1 MTAQPSNCKHVSER
15 FLLYNSDWWHMQ
27 SVKISPSLRQRRM
40 RRRGTASSL
49 QPMPSCGHNT
59 YLWVPRIGRM
69 ELQIKVTSN
78 VTTSSRRKA
87 HLYIWLQSATNH
99 AYSCAILLPKPV
111 RPTAD
116 ANSGDFYSYS
126 IFYVYL
132 SIRHSWTR
140 KRCRDGDCGWSARWW
155 PLARPKRQASTIY
168 DTKWVLLYL
177 LHSQEMALQTFA
189 SAGLLYVSLELC
201 HYLLYVARWGLLY
214 RNTTWAGAEETEW
227 SCGSTWDCC
236 AWTWRILGCILI
248 KRLFRLVYC
257 DAFANKNSK
266 RQTDQNSW

>member
-116 ANSGDFYSYS
+116 ANSG
-126 IFYVYL
+126 
-132 SIRHSWTR
+132 
-140 KRCRDGDCGWSARWW
+140 
-155 PLARPKRQASTIY
+155 
-168 DTKWVLLYL
+168 
-177 LHSQEMALQTFA
+177 
-189 SAGLLYVSLELC
+189 GLLFIQHLLCISVHSSLLNQEK
-201 HYLLYVARWGLLY
+201 VQG
-214 RNTTWAGAEETEW
+214 
-227 SCGSTWDCC
+227 
-236 AWTWRILGCILI
+236 WRLWMICQMMTA
-248 KRLFRLVYC
+248 C
-257 DAFANKNSK
+257 
-266 RQTDQNSW
+266 